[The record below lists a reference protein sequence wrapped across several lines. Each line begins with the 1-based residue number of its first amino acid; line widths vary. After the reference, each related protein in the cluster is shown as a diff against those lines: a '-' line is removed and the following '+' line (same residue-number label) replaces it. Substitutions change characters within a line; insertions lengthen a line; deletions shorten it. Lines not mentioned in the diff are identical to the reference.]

1 MASQRIDITWDPIK
15 ARKNES
21 NHHVTFDEATEV
33 LLDPMALTVFDAA
46 HSTEEERWFT
56 LGETTGSRFLAVSHT
71 YLCEC
76 GESVSVRII
85 SAREATRNE
94 RQQYQNEP
102 R

>member
-1 MASQRIDITWDPIK
+1 MARQRIDITWDPIK
-15 ARKNES
+15 ARKNMS
-21 NHHVTFDEATEV
+21 NHRVAFDEATEV

-56 LGETTGSRFLAVSHT
+56 LGETIRGRLLAVSHT
-71 YLCEC
+71 YLCES
-76 GESVSVRII
+76 GESVLVRVV
-85 SAREATRNE
+85 SAREATRRE